1 MVTVAVRRKPTVTS
15 VRKGERFRSLV
26 RLSTKAVKD
35 KPYRNVR
42 SSIHLRKAGVCL
54 WTLSKT
60 KSNTG
65 LGRHRRMR
73 RETPKTNKTV
83 MRVVELEA
91 PTSALVSWGTSRS
104 RLFNLAVSLEQISVG
119 RASCLSHDCLS
130 KLSPFQ
136 RYPCSARK
144 AGVMS
149 SCRFVPPTR

>member
-1 MVTVAVRRKPTVTS
+1 

-91 PTSALVSWGTSRS
+91 PTSALASWGTSLKGKGQKAEEPLPFS
-104 RLFNLAVSLEQISVG
+104 SFCLLPP
-119 RASCLSHDCLS
+119 ASCLL
-130 KLSPFQ
+130 
-136 RYPCSARK
+136 
-144 AGVMS
+144 
-149 SCRFVPPTR
+149 PPTSCLLPPAFCLLPSTSCLLPSTSCLLPSTSCLLPSALSLF